1 MREKTLAGGRAMAT
15 DIFWHGH
22 ANFQITV
29 RDAAAQVGILID
41 PFFTGNPACST
52 SWKNVGKPDMV
63 LVTHDHSDH
72 VGDAVRICK
81 ETGARCYC
89 VVETAAS
96 LVRRGLPD
104 HLIGAA
110 FNIGGSVEAHGV
122 RLTMTPAFHTSESG
136 VPAGYVLRLPD
147 GTTIYHAGD
156 TGLFGDMSL
165 IGRMC
170 RLDLALLPVG
180 DLYTMD
186 AGQAAQACALLR
198 PGAVIPMLWGTFPAL
213 AQSPDE
219 FAALAQS
226 AHPGVRVIA
235 LRPGQSVTL

>member
-1 MREKTLAGGRAMAT
+1 MAT

-22 ANFQITV
+22 ANFQITD
-29 RDAAAQVGILID
+29 RDAPINILID

-52 SWKNVGKPDMV
+52 SWKTVGKPDMV
-63 LVTHDHSDH
+63 LVTHDHGDH
-72 VGDAVRICK
+72 VGDAVQICK

-96 LVRRGLPD
+96 LIRRGLPD

-122 RLTMTPAFHTSESG
+122 RLTMTSAFHTSESG
-136 VPAGYVLRLPD
+136 VPVGYVLRLPD

-156 TGLFGDMSL
+156 TGLFGDMAL
-165 IGRMC
+165 ISQAGRDGG
-170 RLDLALLPVG
+170 LDLALLPIG

-186 AGQAAQACALLR
+186 AGQAARACALLK
-198 PGAVIPMLWGTFPAL
+198 PKAVIPMHWGTFPAL
-213 AQSPDE
+213 AQSPDA
-219 FAALAQS
+219 FAALAQD
-226 AHPGVRVIA
+226 AHPGVRVIS